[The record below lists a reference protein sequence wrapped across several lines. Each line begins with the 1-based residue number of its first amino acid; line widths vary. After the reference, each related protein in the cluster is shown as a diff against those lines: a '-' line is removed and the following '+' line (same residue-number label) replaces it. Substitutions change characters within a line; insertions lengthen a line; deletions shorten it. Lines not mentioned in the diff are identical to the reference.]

1 VQQSET
7 RAQASTVTEQR
18 QTIEELETPVIQ
30 VWEGVLALPL
40 VGSVDTRRAQLMNE
54 RLLQRIVETGSEIVM
69 LDISG
74 VPVVDTAVSRH
85 LLETVAAA
93 RLLGAEVIIVGLTA
107 RTAMTLIQLGEN
119 LSGVTTRTTMAKG
132 LALALAQLGYTITR
146 DGKRPPS
153 DSA

>member
-1 VQQSET
+1 VT
-7 RAQASTVTEQR
+7 DAQLTPREAVREQR

-30 VWEGVLALPL
+30 IWDGVLALPL
-40 VGSVDTRRAQLMNE
+40 IGAVDTRRAQLMNE

-74 VPVVDTAVSRH
+74 IPVVDTAVSRH

-93 RLLGAEVIIVGLTA
+93 RLLGAEVIIVGLNA
-107 RTAMTLIQLGEN
+107 RTAMTLVQLGQN

-132 LALALAQLGYTITR
+132 LELALAQLGYTITR
-146 DGKRPPS
+146 RDGSPLPTEPV
-153 DSA
+153 

>member
-7 RAQASTVTEQR
+7 HAQASTVIEQR

-30 VWEGVLALPL
+30 VWEGILALPL

-93 RLLGAEVIIVGLTA
+93 RLLGAEVIIVGVTA

-132 LALALAQLGYTITR
+132 LELALAQLGYTITR
-146 DGKRPPS
+146 DEKRFAP